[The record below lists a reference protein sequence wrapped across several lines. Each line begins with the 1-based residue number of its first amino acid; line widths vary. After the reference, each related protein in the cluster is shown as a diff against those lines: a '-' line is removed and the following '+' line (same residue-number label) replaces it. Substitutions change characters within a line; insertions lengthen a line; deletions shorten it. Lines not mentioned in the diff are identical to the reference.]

1 MTEIESTV
9 IESPVEELLA
19 LEESLFESE
28 PMLDRLRSGLVYTET
43 VVYAAPAEFV
53 ADAPYQLAI
62 VELDGGGRLTGRIE
76 GDRVEIGDAV
86 RFGEYRNGV
95 PFFRKA

>member
-19 LEESLFESE
+19 LEESLVESE
-28 PMLDRLRSGLVYTET
+28 PLLDTLGSGIVYTET
-43 VVYAAPAEFV
+43 VVFAAPAEFV

-62 VELDGGGRLTGRIE
+62 V
-76 GDRVEIGDAV
+76 
-86 RFGEYRNGV
+86 
-95 PFFRKA
+95 